1 MTRLTRALRAL
12 AAHAASYIVAREPVR
27 TAGWLAGVV
36 LGVIGWFAVPSGQT
50 EQIVQTVCGVLG
62 PIVAAEL
69 SRLAAWS
76 PQSHADNVIDA
87 AAAYLAGWNPTD
99 GKAPNAHTLP
109 PPVDPALGNNGIPPT
124 GAEQVA

>member
-1 MTRLTRALRAL
+1 MTRTLKALVSRVAG
-12 AAHAASYIVAREPVR
+12 YIVQREPVR

-69 SRLAAWS
+69 SRLAAT
-76 PQSHADNVIDA
+76 PMAKHEVALA
-87 AAAYLAGWNPTD
+87 AG
-99 GKAPNAHTLP
+99 AHVAP
-109 PPVDPALGNNGIPPT
+109 PPATAEPAGG
-124 GAEQVA
+124 GV